1 MAGTLQLG
9 GITVL
14 EESGGTV
21 TAPNNLSVTGTI
33 SGTIGST
40 TTFPTGMMLQIVDN
54 PITSIITRDV
64 ANTLGAF
71 NTPFNVTISNCLS
84 TSKILISCYVIHS
97 CTIDNIAMFAL
108 YDNTNSQYVSGN
120 NSDGHFGNSLDAGG
134 RVRSSSFQVLYDPP
148 SFSSGS
154 LQIELYM
161 KGSGGSG
168 THKLNTRSQEDG
180 YGRGTSNIILQEIS
194 A

>member
-1 MAGTLQLG
+1 MGDIVLG
-9 GITVL
+9 SPGKTVL
-14 EESGGTV
+14 SESGGSV
-21 TAPNNLSVTGTI
+21 SWGLGAP
-33 SGTIGST
+33 SGTMI
-40 TTFPTGMMLQIVDN
+40 QIVDN
-54 PITSIITRDV
+54 PITTIRTRDV

-84 TSKILISCYVIHS
+84 TSKILVSCYVTHS
-97 CTIDNIAMFAL
+97 CSADNIAMFAL
-108 YDNTNSQYVSGN
+108 YDNTNSQYVAGQN
-120 NSDGHFGNSLDAGG
+120 DDGHFGSSVDEGG

-168 THKLNTRSQEDG
+168 THYLNTRSQTDG
-180 YGRGTSNIILQEIS
+180 YGRGTSNIILQEI
-194 A
+194 AG